1 MSLSKIIRSSDN
13 FECHSVAMSNLD
25 EIIQSKAAS
34 FVVLDSSVISAHSE
48 VESPSAL
55 PDKIN
60 GPDLEEQEK
69 IAAQELEKTKK
80 KAYAEGKQNGLA
92 ESEKRLGQATKA
104 LAAACSEIS
113 SLKEKM
119 LQRSS
124 DDMLR
129 LVLAIAQRVVQ
140 AELSLGNDVIGRTVQ
155 QAIQMAV
162 SAEEFHIMVNPD
174 DIQAVQE
181 HKPLFIASLSGLSN
195 IEFVPDP
202 AVTRGG
208 CVLESPL
215 GRVDATIEAQMEA
228 INSCLQEAIRE
239 G

>member
-1 MSLSKIIRSSDN
+1 MNSSKIIRNADN
-13 FECHSVAMSNLD
+13 LGYRSVAMSNLD
-25 EIIQSKAAS
+25 EITQSQAAS
-34 FVVLDSSVISAHSE
+34 FVVLESSAISQHSE
-48 VESPSAL
+48 PESLSSHPDTPKGLDSVEQA
-55 PDKIN
+55 KVAT
-60 GPDLEEQEK
+60 QEV
-69 IAAQELEKTKK
+69 ETLKK
-80 KAYAEGKQNGLA
+80 KAYDEGRKAGIAET
-92 ESEKRLGQATKA
+92 EEHLGQVTQA
-104 LAAACSEIS
+104 LAAASSEING
-113 SLKEKM
+113 LKEKM

-140 AELSLGNDVIGRTVQ
+140 AELSIGNDVVARTVQ

-174 DIQAVQE
+174 DLQAVQE

-202 AVTRGG
+202 AITRGG
-208 CVLESPL
+208 CVLESPF

-228 INSCLQEAIRE
+228 ISTCLQDAIR
-239 G
+239 GG

>member
-1 MSLSKIIRSSDN
+1 MSLSKVIRNADN
-13 FECHSVAMSNLD
+13 LEYRSVSMSNLN
-25 EIIQSKAAS
+25 EMTQSQAAS
-34 FVVLDSSVISAHSE
+34 FVALESSAIPQHSE
-48 VESPSAL
+48 PEPSSSQRNE
-55 PDKIN
+55 PKGVDS
-60 GPDLEEQEK
+60 DEQER
-69 IAAQELEKTKK
+69 IAEKEMEALRK
-80 KAYAEGKQNGLA
+80 KAYDEGRKDGVA
-92 ESEKRLGQATKA
+92 ATEEHLGQVTKA
-104 LAAACSEIS
+104 LAAACSEIND
-113 SLKEKM
+113 LKETM

-140 AELSLGNDVIGRTVQ
+140 AELSISNDVIARTVQ

-174 DIQAVQE
+174 DLQVVQE

-195 IEFVPDP
+195 IEFVSDKEIS
-202 AVTRGG
+202 RGG

-228 INSCLQEAIRE
+228 ISTCLQDAIK
-239 G
+239 GG